1 MAPNRRPRRWK
12 PLVVVVIFGAVV
24 VAYRQGRGLFQAQQQ
39 HQDPKPQQYVR
50 RNKKGRVVMRTIET
64 VVFDQLRD
72 ISDDELLRRANNTF
86 LNTNDKEPIL
96 KRLRAVGIARM
107 DDRTIAALPTWRDV
121 QSLYYAQSE
130 KAVVHA
136 RGCGFYQY
144 IGAAGLFNTGTN
156 ALTYYM
162 RSNLQIVSNIN
173 TTTNAVLTQVPW
185 DKHWLSS
192 LRWNH
197 SIPLYRNFS
206 AAVTANAVLPIVT
219 IRDPWSWMQT
229 MCAQPYLVQYV
240 DDERG
245 KHKNTACPNLHRAVH
260 MPKMISGRTWPSLL
274 HLWNDWYR
282 EYFYSELPFLMVRFE
297 DLIWQPQEVVRAIQ
311 HCSGATAAAPNFV
324 YVVDQS
330 KWEHV
335 RQYGPQSNRITA
347 MMKHGNPRR
356 RIRNWSARDVEMSK
370 AIVDDELLG
379 LFGYVAPTTLLT

>member
-1 MAPNRRPRRWK
+1 
-12 PLVVVVIFGAVV
+12 
-24 VAYRQGRGLFQAQQQ
+24 
-39 HQDPKPQQYVR
+39 
-50 RNKKGRVVMRTIET
+50 
-64 VVFDQLRD
+64 
-72 ISDDELLRRANNTF
+72 
-86 LNTNDKEPIL
+86 
-96 KRLRAVGIARM
+96 
-107 DDRTIAALPTWRDV
+107 
-121 QSLYYAQSE
+121 
-130 KAVVHA
+130 
-136 RGCGFYQY
+136 
-144 IGAAGLFNTGTN
+144 
-156 ALTYYM
+156 M